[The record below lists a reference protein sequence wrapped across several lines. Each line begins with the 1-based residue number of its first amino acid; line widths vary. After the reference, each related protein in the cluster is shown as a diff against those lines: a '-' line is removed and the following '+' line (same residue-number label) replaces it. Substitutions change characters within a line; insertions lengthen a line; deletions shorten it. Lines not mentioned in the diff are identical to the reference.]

1 MELGKTENQFLDYQM
16 SFRKTLVI
24 LAGGL
29 GSRFK
34 GLKQIEGITNNNSP
48 ILEYSIFD
56 ACEAGFN
63 KIVLVLNKNIPL
75 TYLDRLKEISTSKNI
90 EIDWIFQEITDFVPA
105 DYELNGRS
113 KPWGTGH
120 ALLCAKKLVDSNFV
134 VINGDDFY
142 GKKIYKKA
150 ASIIDEQML
159 SKEKYHIIAYPLQS
173 TLSENG
179 SVSRGICEYN
189 SENHLTSIFERTEIF
204 SDGNSIY
211 YLENNQKYQLQPET
225 LVSMN
230 FSVFHPSFFDF
241 LELQFQ
247 KFIDNQPKM
256 KEEFYIPVQIQK
268 SIDDGKV
275 SVTIHQSPSKWMGI
289 TYPDDKLT
297 MKLFLEEET
306 NQKKYPAD
314 LWK

>member
-1 MELGKTENQFLDYQM
+1 M

-34 GLKQIEGITNNNSP
+34 GLKQIEGITENNSP

-56 ACEAGFN
+56 AWEDGFD

-75 TYLDRLKEISTSKNI
+75 AYLNRLKEISVSKNI
-90 EIDWIFQEITDFVPA
+90 EIDWVFQEISDFLPIN
-105 DYELNGRS
+105 YELNDRE

-120 ALLCAKKLVDSNFV
+120 ALLCAKKLVDTNFV

-142 GKKIYKKA
+142 GKEIYNKA
-150 ASIIDEQML
+150 ASIIDGQMV
-159 SKEKYHIIAYPLQS
+159 SEEKYHIIAYPLQS

-189 SENHLTSIFERTEIF
+189 SKNHLISIVERTEIF
-204 SDGNSIY
+204 SDGNSIF

-230 FSVFHPSFFDF
+230 FSIFHPSFFDF

-247 KFIDNQPKM
+247 KFINNQPNL
-256 KEEFYIPVQIQK
+256 KEEFYIPAQIQK
-268 SIDDGKV
+268 CIDEGKAT
-275 SVTIHQSPSKWMGI
+275 VTIHQSPSKWMGI

-297 MKLFLEEET
+297 MKLFLEEQII
-306 NQKKYPAD
+306 QKKYPAD